1 MAVEIDIDGNR
12 VTLNDVATEETL
24 KRLLDVMERQGGNSS
39 GTSYVNNAA
48 ETIKNTTKAN
58 KKLTVELNG
67 LTKSADDLAEE
78 LDIDIDDDMEN
89 KEKINNKF
97 DKATLLR
104 LFQCSNNIYKKN
116 NGDIVKIK

>member
-78 LDIDIDDDMEN
+78 
-89 KEKINNKF
+89 
-97 DKATLLR
+97 
-104 LFQCSNNIYKKN
+104 
-116 NGDIVKIK
+116 